1 MTVRRI
7 EYVTDFVDGR
17 WEVQSVIYEAVRQF
31 DSWDDADALKES
43 LRRAEKQRQVIA
55 EVRYVCEDCSFST
68 DVVYDAAAHSYAHD
82 NGHRTVV
89 KVPHIDGEAD
99 GI

>member
-1 MTVRRI
+1 MTVRR
-7 EYVTDFVDGR
+7 
-17 WEVQSVIYEAVRQF
+17 
-31 DSWDDADALKES
+31 DDADALKES

-89 KVPHIDGEAD
+89 KVPHIDGQDDRPGA
-99 GI
+99 